1 MTIGELVTKVVIEQ
15 NNILRIDLINDIGVV
30 VKVDKDFTSGDID
43 KVLDVLTHVEE
54 TDDYKTLK
62 KLVYGAYEVAK
73 AKLIGNTYML
83 HRFIKILRIV
93 PFYYDNE
100 LRYTVTIRDEG
111 REIGF
116 NIDVP
121 MLEVIQYKL
130 EQMR

>member
-43 KVLDVLTHVEE
+43 KVLAVLANVDE
-54 TDDYKTLK
+54 TYEYNTLK
-62 KLVYGAYEVAK
+62 KLVEGAYEVAK
-73 AKLIGNTYML
+73 SKLVGYTYMF
-83 HRFIKILRIV
+83 HRFIKIVRII

-100 LRYTVTIRDEG
+100 LRYTVTVRDEG

-130 EQMR
+130 NQVM